1 VAYHGS
7 NSSIIRIESMREP
20 ESGEEPFNSYFISTL
35 TRMLSCA
42 LDRISNNDLESQAD
56 AGSWHAEYDATVAE
70 TSMDL
75 GQNDNGFAD
84 FQIGS
89 GRLKGLLIMS
99 FQLTTSA
106 WQFADL
112 DSLPS
117 ELKTTAFPATLV
129 HRAFI
134 KARSLLL
141 FVGAES
147 AMIVWAVLILVSPNI
162 LLFGAGTYPK
172 APNSPE
178 GLSAGK
184 SMIQKIDA
192 TKPGLVKIFMR
203 SITELCMHRS
213 WRWNGRIET
222 TKICVDNGRPHAGPT
237 ESFLCGCAFA
247 NDKNL
252 SEDTIMVLSWISTII
267 FRNLFFDRGLSLS
280 SLSGLFGASLRKLSH
295 NLKSEASSFTLRD
308 VAGLIGSEAELIA
321 SKVCMKLIDAP
332 EGEDNRTSGK
342 QFEIKFKKQ
351 LETKHH
357 TGTLAEGLVSPPGES
372 CWLDEVAL
380 FLFSSRA
387 YGKFK
392 NEMIQTSLRLLGTK
406 SLNHVSHG
414 TSIPEKAAQVTDLQ
428 AILQP
433 KGPRYQEQD
442 AEGIADHLSGT
453 RVLKYDRIFELTPWD
468 LVHSLTLIERM
479 KQTIQ
484 QQVNFPIIW
493 WPLKPGSRSCEKGHV
508 RISWK
513 CVSTI
518 LALSSTLSRFSAF
531 RI

>member
-1 VAYHGS
+1 VVYDGS
-7 NSSIIRIESMREP
+7 DSSIIDIESLREP
-20 ESGEEPFNSYFISTL
+20 ELEEEPINSYFISTL

-70 TSMDL
+70 IPMDL
-75 GQNDNGFAD
+75 GQNNNSFAE

-89 GRLKGLLIMS
+89 GHLKGLLIMS

-213 WRWNGRIET
+213 WRWNGRIGT
-222 TKICVDNGRPHAGPT
+222 TKICVDNGRPRAGPT
-237 ESFLCGCAFA
+237 ESLLLEVV
-247 NDKNL
+247 DQ
-252 SEDTIMVLSWISTII
+252 
-267 FRNLFFDRGLSLS
+267 
-280 SLSGLFGASLRKLSH
+280 
-295 NLKSEASSFTLRD
+295 
-308 VAGLIGSEAELIA
+308 
-321 SKVCMKLIDAP
+321 P
-332 EGEDNRTSGK
+332 E
-342 QFEIKFKKQ
+342 
-351 LETKHH
+351 
-357 TGTLAEGLVSPPGES
+357 
-372 CWLDEVAL
+372 
-380 FLFSSRA
+380 
-387 YGKFK
+387 
-392 NEMIQTSLRLLGTK
+392 
-406 SLNHVSHG
+406 
-414 TSIPEKAAQVTDLQ
+414 
-428 AILQP
+428 
-433 KGPRYQEQD
+433 GPRYQEED
-442 AEGIADHLSGT
+442 AGGIADHLSGT
-453 RVLKYDRIFELTPWD
+453 RVLKYDRIFDLTPWD
-468 LVHSLTLIERM
+468 LVPSLTLIDRI
-479 KQTIQ
+479 KQIIQ

-493 WPLKPGSRSCEKGHV
+493 WPLKPGNRSCKKGHV

-518 LALSSTLSRFSAF
+518 FALSSTLSHFSAF
-531 RI
+531 GI